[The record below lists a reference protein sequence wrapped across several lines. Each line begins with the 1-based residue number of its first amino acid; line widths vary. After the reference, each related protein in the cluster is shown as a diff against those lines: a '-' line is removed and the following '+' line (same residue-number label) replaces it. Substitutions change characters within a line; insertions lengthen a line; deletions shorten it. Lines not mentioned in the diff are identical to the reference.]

1 MGNSDA
7 LDGHGSPGGTVIWAI
22 VGASVVAFILIL
34 GVAGFILWKRRKRPD
49 STSILNNIYDE
60 VTTSTNIQLTDTGAT
75 YRTDGNYSPTDP
87 ANIADLYAKPNKKKS
102 TPNVDQLYAKPMKK
116 RPNDANV
123 DQMYAKPHKPT
134 GVSNSSFCQ
143 NGLDDEDEGSVENML
158 YETTGT
164 ITFTDSE
171 EGYVDNELYG
181 STA

>member
-1 MGNSDA
+1 M
-7 LDGHGSPGGTVIWAI
+7 H
-22 VGASVVAFILIL
+22 
-34 GVAGFILWKRRKRPD
+34 
-49 STSILNNIYDE
+49 NNIYDD
-60 VTTSTNIQLTDTGAT
+60 VTASSNIQLTDTGAT

-134 GVSNSSFCQ
+134 GVSNSSSCQ
-143 NGLDDEDEGSVENML
+143 NGLDNEDEGSVENML

-164 ITFTDSE
+164 ITFYTDNE